1 MFGLL
6 KYVKTYGDPI
16 DRLDLSRCDNR
27 RAVLLQDGNII
38 GYNLPRDFRIDST
51 IAMRYDIAHG
61 LNLSPRNR
69 GMLCPEFVCQLA
81 DQLSDLQDT
90 ECGSIAIDWVC
101 TEDFGII
108 TETLDRLLNL
118 FAINYDMF

>member
-1 MFGLL
+1 
-6 KYVKTYGDPI
+6 
-16 DRLDLSRCDNR
+16 
-27 RAVLLQDGNII
+27 
-38 GYNLPRDFRIDST
+38 
-51 IAMRYDIAHG
+51 
-61 LNLSPRNR
+61 
-69 GMLCPEFVCQLA
+69 MLCPEFVCQLA